1 MKFRGTRISPLSRRQ
16 FLIGTAAFI
25 TSLPLRAIEKPTTN
39 AITVDIHSHAS
50 LNAIEMDGFLSSTG
64 PDVSFISGHELL
76 GPLPSVFREIE
87 ERKIQIA
94 RTPEDIIRAKSQ
106 GRRVAMISNEGGYNL
121 NGDLSKLEE
130 MNAKGLVSLQ
140 LVREISYGVVDNDH
154 NLTSFGKDLIRA
166 QNRLGMIVD
175 LAHAHGPTIEHA
187 AEVSTRPI
195 MLSHNTSRG
204 KSVWKVVA
212 QTGGIIGCWWGPKE
226 AKNGF
231 TFDQWINRFAIM
243 ADSVGVDA
251 LGVQTELGT
260 DVHRGPFDHYANWSL
275 IGQALLKK
283 GFNQRETDKILGGNF
298 MRMFTKITAGIG

>member
-94 RTPEDIIRAKSQ
+94 RTPEDIIRAKTQ

-212 QTGGIIGCWWGPKE
+212 QTGGSSDAGGGQRKPRMVSHLTSGLTDSRSWQIQLALTPSACRRNLAQMSIGDHLIIMR
-226 AKNGF
+226 
-231 TFDQWINRFAIM
+231 T
-243 ADSVGVDA
+243 GV
-251 LGVQTELGT
+251 
-260 DVHRGPFDHYANWSL
+260 
-275 IGQALLKK
+275 
-283 GFNQRETDKILGGNF
+283 
-298 MRMFTKITAGIG
+298 